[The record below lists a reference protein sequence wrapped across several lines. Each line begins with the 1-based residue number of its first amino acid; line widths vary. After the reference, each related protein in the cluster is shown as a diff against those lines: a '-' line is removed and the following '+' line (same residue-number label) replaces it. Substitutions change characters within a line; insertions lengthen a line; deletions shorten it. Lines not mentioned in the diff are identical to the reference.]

1 MWVASSGFPTTG
13 LSSPGDLRKAHRES
27 QAPQAIILRGQ
38 TAWNRLKA
46 TAAEQRQLWREVGE
60 ALLEGRRLHPSNQ
73 AFGAWCKEQ
82 GFDDLSSQYRSA
94 AMFLAKEWVT
104 VSRITGNVSDPIQL
118 QKNFNEQKAPKPS
131 SRTPCGLPSNRL
143 PTLGRRRTPLHY
155 GPKGKI
161 AKPPKP

>member
-1 MWVASSGFPTTG
+1 
-13 LSSPGDLRKAHRES
+13 
-27 QAPQAIILRGQ
+27 
-38 TAWNRLKA
+38 
-46 TAAEQRQLWREVGE
+46 
-60 ALLEGRRLHPSNQ
+60 
-73 AFGAWCKEQ
+73 
-82 GFDDLSSQYRSA
+82 
-94 AMFLAKEWVT
+94 MFLAKEWVT